1 MFNRKTDI
9 DIKSVPTGVGSTDIE
24 PRNAIDKLYLP
35 LFLFKPPFGW
45 PRNQNIPA
53 IRRLAQTPQAAMG
66 MKAILDVV
74 DTIPW
79 DIVPKEGFEEDNETT
94 KSHIKEVKAF
104 FLNPNDTKETFSQ
117 LQRRVLRDTIEINSG
132 IIAKGFN
139 LMGDM
144 VEMRPADGATFLM
157 NPDRHGKFTDRD
169 ELILTKN
176 IFAKEEPDK
185 TEFNGHEISGVT
197 FAPDD
202 SDFLVPGLSVF
213 EAQEKAA
220 YFQFPWSQG
229 TGGKPVP
236 FGIREI
242 VWLQDNPTTNSIY
255 GISIFEN
262 ILSVL
267 QTLVYLLEFH
277 QDFFEDNNVPKGMI
291 NLPGATQDGI
301 DDFTDRWNDS
311 QMVVNR
317 TGQVKKASHRIP
329 ITNFEGAEF
338 VRIQFTA
345 EEIDFIATTKLFS
358 QLVWGML
365 GLNASEVG
373 FTEDSNRAVDLVQDK
388 KFMRKAILPR
398 LKNLAEKFNQEVISE
413 FEFEDVEFKYIIQN
427 IDDDTAKANMYKT
440 ILDAGW
446 RTVNEIRKLEG
457 LEPIDGGDE
466 LPQKQMSFSGE
477 GFNPFEKP
485 NPQKEM
491 EDAKKKQN
499 KEQKALTG
507 DRADNLGEFEVLGS
521 LRKILND
528 AKKKLLDLTRAN
540 VNQKR
545 TSINQKSLDRVV
557 GAIDNLFSAEII
569 RSVVDQ
575 VIKDFYRKGND
586 KAEKQLDMNL
596 IENPAQI
603 KALADMTF
611 DNIKGMTE
619 DLKNKLRGILQRA
632 LVSGKGIGTIS
643 DEIKAAFDLSTARA
657 DTIART
663 ETTRAEQSG
672 QLSAMKS
679 SGVDVR
685 KYILII
691 KDKVTTEVSFAMDRK
706 YGSVEK
712 SIPLNDLFS
721 VVVNGKS
728 FEGQAPPFM
737 PNDRDEVLYVL
748 KDDFDEELEEM
759 DLDEGSKKPR
769 E

>member
-1 MFNRKTDI
+1 
-9 DIKSVPTGVGSTDIE
+9 
-24 PRNAIDKLYLP
+24 
-35 LFLFKPPFGW
+35 
-45 PRNQNIPA
+45 
-53 IRRLAQTPQAAMG
+53 
-66 MKAILDVV
+66 
-74 DTIPW
+74 
-79 DIVPKEGFEEDNETT
+79 
-94 KSHIKEVKAF
+94 
-104 FLNPNDTKETFSQ
+104 
-117 LQRRVLRDTIEINSG
+117 
-132 IIAKGFN
+132 
-139 LMGDM
+139 
-144 VEMRPADGATFLM
+144 
-157 NPDRHGKFTDRD
+157 
-169 ELILTKN
+169 
-176 IFAKEEPDK
+176 
-185 TEFNGHEISGVT
+185 
-197 FAPDD
+197 
-202 SDFLVPGLSVF
+202 
-213 EAQEKAA
+213 
-220 YFQFPWSQG
+220 
-229 TGGKPVP
+229 
-236 FGIREI
+236 
-242 VWLQDNPTTNSIY
+242 
-255 GISIFEN
+255 
-262 ILSVL
+262 
-267 QTLVYLLEFH
+267 
-277 QDFFEDNNVPKGMI
+277 
-291 NLPGATQDGI
+291 
-301 DDFTDRWNDS
+301 
-311 QMVVNR
+311 
-317 TGQVKKASHRIP
+317 
-329 ITNFEGAEF
+329 
-338 VRIQFTA
+338 
-345 EEIDFIATTKLFS
+345 
-358 QLVWGML
+358 
-365 GLNASEVG
+365 
-373 FTEDSNRAVDLVQDK
+373 
-388 KFMRKAILPR
+388 
-398 LKNLAEKFNQEVISE
+398 
-413 FEFEDVEFKYIIQN
+413 
-427 IDDDTAKANMYKT
+427 
-440 ILDAGW
+440 
-446 RTVNEIRKLEG
+446 
-457 LEPIDGGDE
+457 
-466 LPQKQMSFSGE
+466 
-477 GFNPFEKP
+477 
-485 NPQKEM
+485 M

-632 LVSGKGIGTIS
+632 LVSGKGIGIIS